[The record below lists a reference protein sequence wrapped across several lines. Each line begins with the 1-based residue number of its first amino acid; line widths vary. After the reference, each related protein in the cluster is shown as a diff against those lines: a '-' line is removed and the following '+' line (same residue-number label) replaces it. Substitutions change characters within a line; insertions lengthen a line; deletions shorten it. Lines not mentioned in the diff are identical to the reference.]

1 MWDAYP
7 SDYRSAEISS
17 LLRAV
22 QAGQSAAVIGLSGA
36 GKSNLMGFLAQRGGP
51 ERLPSHHFGLV
62 DFNRLAAQT
71 PEGVYDLLHGC
82 LRPEQP
88 SGGTAGLSTLE
99 AALEAALTTRLG
111 VCLLL
116 DRFDALG
123 PSVQLQINGS
133 LRALRDAFKYRLSY
147 IIASRRPIDPRSE
160 LAELF
165 FAHTLWLGPLSP
177 SDARWSARRDLL
189 RFGLPADDALVD
201 RLVELTWG
209 YPSFLRAA
217 VEACASGASLKEIPL
232 HPAVQRRV
240 AEFWS
245 DEPTQ
250 NDLELARLAGH
261 PWLAPQPTRDEAQAA
276 DLTAKEYLLWAY
288 LQAHPGQVCSK
299 DELIRAVWPEDK
311 VYLEGIRDDS
321 LAQLVRRLRKKVEL
335 EPDQPQRIQ
344 TVPGRGYILKA

>member
-7 SDYRSAEISS
+7 PDYRLAEMES

-51 ERLPSHHFGLV
+51 ERLPSHQFGLV
-62 DFNRLAAQT
+62 DFNRLTTPA
-71 PEGVYDLLHGC
+71 PEGVYALLLGC
-82 LRPEQP
+82 LGLAPP
-88 SGGTAGLSTLE
+88 AGGTADLSTLE
-99 AALEAALTTRLG
+99 AALEAALRARPG

-123 PSVQLQINGS
+123 PSLQGQINGS

-165 FAHTLWLGPLSP
+165 FAHTLWLGPLSA
-177 SDARWSARRDLL
+177 SDAHWSARRDLL

-201 RLVELTWG
+201 RLVALTWG

-217 VEACASGASLKEIPL
+217 VEACASGASLDEIPL

-250 NDLELARLAGH
+250 ADLQLARLAGH
-261 PWLAPQPTRDEAQAA
+261 PWLVQQPTQGEAQSA
-276 DLTAKEYLLWAY
+276 DLTAKEHLLWAY
-288 LQAHPGQVCSK
+288 LQAHPGQVCTK

-311 VYLEGIRDDS
+311 IYLEGIRDDS

-335 EPDQPQRIQ
+335 DPDQPQRIQ